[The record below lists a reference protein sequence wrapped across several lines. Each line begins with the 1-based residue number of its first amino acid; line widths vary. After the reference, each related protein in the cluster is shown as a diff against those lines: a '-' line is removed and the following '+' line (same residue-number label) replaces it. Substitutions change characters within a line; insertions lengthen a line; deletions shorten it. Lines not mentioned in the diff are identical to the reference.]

1 MHGLAWDLHVN
12 DLLTGV
18 SIAPIHTLNILYIGP
33 LALDSSLLSKA
44 SGLIRAVVG
53 GGGEDVV
60 QKVRMTKKFPNI
72 SSHTKVFAIW
82 KMKTQF
88 TNKNTN
94 ILRTDILQKHAVP

>member
-33 LALDSSLLSKA
+33 LALDSSLLSMA

-53 GGGEDVV
+53 GGG
-60 QKVRMTKKFPNI
+60 RM
-72 SSHTKVFAIW
+72 
-82 KMKTQF
+82 
-88 TNKNTN
+88 
-94 ILRTDILQKHAVP
+94 